1 MLILPGGRPYPL
13 RQALLISCFTDFFG
27 TKISFFFPLRQHA
40 LLDETEAAAAVCM
53 LHHINLLQLVR
64 DRAATGAK

>member
-1 MLILPGGRPYPL
+1 MNNI
-13 RQALLISCFTDFFG
+13 FTVF
-27 TKISFFFPLRQHA
+27 SLRQHA

-64 DRAATGAK
+64 DRAATGAIKIF